1 MKFLVADVVRH
12 VFNDEEDGGPVT
24 WGLNKIN
31 VNKNKQEISSEL
43 SVACIVALYVMQWMG
58 SPLYKLTLKLPQR

>member
-24 WGLNKIN
+24 RGLNKIN
-31 VNKNKQEISSEL
+31 VNKQEISSEL

>member
-24 WGLNKIN
+24 WDLTKMDKARKMGANKW
-31 VNKNKQEISSEL
+31 EICSEL
-43 SVACIVALYVMQWMG
+43 SVACIVTG
-58 SPLYKLTLKLPQR
+58 SPLYKCTLSAH